1 MQLPKITF
9 VNSRTDSEAG
19 WSLVIVKMGN
29 MLFEG
34 SAKRHPEDN
43 WSDFTGCRYAEQRAE
58 IKALKHF
65 RNQKKNE
72 CEEIRKYVKS
82 LEGYKDFDKESPT
95 AKAVYKQLNIRIKE
109 VNEIADEINKREFNL
124 RLAIRQQDRLNNRIK
139 SKEDN

>member
-9 VNSRTDSEAG
+9 VNSYTDSEAG
-19 WSLVIVKMGN
+19 WSLVMVRLGD

-34 SAKRHPEDN
+34 CAKRHPEDV

-58 IKALKHF
+58 IKALKYF

-72 CEEIRKYVKS
+72 SETIRKYVKA
-82 LEGYKDFDKESPT
+82 LEGYKDFDKESPA
-95 AKAVYKQLNIRIKE
+95 AKAMYRQLNIRIRE
-109 VNEIADEINKREFNL
+109 VNEITDEINKREFNL